1 MLVNHVRDHWVTEA
15 TRKKMETT
23 LTKYF
28 KTETDMFQKITEKSG
43 DWNVALY
50 HHLAA
55 AVFDQSVADTPWLLW
70 LRVFRHQDYDQD
82 FNQDY

>member
-15 TRKKMETT
+15 IRKKMETT

-43 DWNVALY
+43 DWNAALY

-55 AVFDQSVADTPWLLW
+55 AVFDQSVADTSRLLW
-70 LRVFRHQDYDQD
+70 LRVFRHHEYDQD
-82 FNQDY
+82 FK